1 MVFAFSRVVLRNSRF
16 VYLAAVLSWLLIGV
30 WMPVAHAQSSEE
42 LVARKPFISTNI
54 DGMALTKDKNGTP
67 LAVTIPEGINAPLQ
81 IINLRTMQRVYNNE
95 QRVDGVFVTAR
106 AYVTLQNRHVLVGT
120 NTGYVYDVDPDKL
133 TAIEQ
138 ELPGSPRVSFVDAV
152 AADEDTAYFVVQVQS
167 STHLYRYS
175 AGNGSWQDRGLLP
188 QPDGGLAYEEG
199 KLYSA
204 NGLGILSIDAQSG
217 AQTPLAVQNLP
228 AGTTSLRVEAAY
240 GGFLYLATQSQ
251 TVVYDLAQAA
261 VVDQRALSG
270 NIAGSLPQETVVTV
284 PAAAPA
290 VAQPVAETNQP
301 STTPPDTTNTLTTG
315 TSAQPKKQNDPKPTQ
330 TQNQSQTQTQNS
342 EQASETDSAQTPSG
356 QTVQAAVPAVTTTV
370 TMVRPPTVYFGALGS
385 YDPTTKA
392 FKQAANSND
401 MQPVRGNC
409 WLDAT
414 RCVVYSRSGRL
425 AVANT
430 TSRGLKIAAP
440 SPLLGGFQPVT
451 ALLVAPD
458 DTLYAASGAQR
469 AAVLEADRDRSEA
482 RKMVAQPQ
490 GAVASMVALEG
501 SVLAG
506 TTTGMIVRYDASTQT
521 TTPSFGRQVSVGAGT
536 VSALAGAARGQ
547 VAFGVSQMGAKPS
560 GSVGVYATAKQAVSL
575 PAQTVLN
582 DQSIASLLYHNGTLY
597 IGGSVGPN
605 AAGGAALVAYDL
617 EKRTLKVK
625 TVPVASAKSITSM
638 VVGPEG
644 KLYGLGG
651 ATLFEFN
658 PQTLGVARTRLFSN
672 GAGSASNIANRAGQL
687 VVSVGGRVLSV
698 DPTTFADTYVAE
710 GSQVTVNSLGDVY
723 YSRNGGIYRVLA
735 PRQAAAAAGSTEPN
749 SGVGTGSIPINMK
762 LGAGTI
768 LAGLLIAAIPVFR
781 LFHRHNVYYVRR

>member
-1 MVFAFSRVVLRNSRF
+1 MVFALSHAPFRVNRF
-16 VYLAAVLSWLLIGV
+16 VYMAAVLGWMLLGV
-30 WMPVAHAQSSEE
+30 WMPVAFAQSSEE
-42 LVARKPFISTNI
+42 LVARRPFIATSI
-54 DGMALTKDKNGTP
+54 DGMVLTKDKNGVP
-67 LAVTIPEGINAPLQ
+67 LAVTMPAGINAPLQ
-81 IINLRTMQRVYNNE
+81 VINLRTMQRVYSAE

-106 AYVTLQNRHVLVGT
+106 AYASLPNRHVLVGT
-120 NTGYVYDVDPDKL
+120 SAGYVYDVDPDKL
-133 TAIEQ
+133 TVSEQ
-138 ELPGSPRVSFVDAV
+138 ELPGSPRVSFTDAV
-152 AADEDTAYFVVQVQS
+152 VADGGAAYFVAQTQS
-167 STHLYRYS
+167 TSRLYRYS
-175 AGNGSWQDRGLLP
+175 AGTGTWRDAGILP
-188 QPDGGLAYEEG
+188 QAEGGLAYEEG

-217 AQTPLAVQNLP
+217 TQTPLAVQNLP

-284 PAAAPA
+284 PAAAPT

-301 STTPPDTTNTLTTG
+301 TTTPPDTTNTLTTG
-315 TSAQPKKQNDPKPTQ
+315 TSGQPKKQNDPKPTQ
-330 TQNQSQTQTQNS
+330 TQNQSQTQTQNN
-342 EQASETDSAQTPSG
+342 EQTSETDSAHTPSC
-356 QTVQAAVPAVTTTV
+356 QTVQAAVPAATTTV

-385 YDPTTKA
+385 YDPITKA

-414 RCVVYSRSGRL
+414 RCVVYSHSGRL

-430 TSRGLKIAAP
+430 TNRGLKIAAP

-451 ALLVAPD
+451 ALTIAPD

-506 TTTGMIVRYDASTQT
+506 TTTGMIVRYDAGTQT
-521 TTPSFGRQVSVGAGT
+521 TTPSFGGPVSVGAGVVT
-536 VSALAGAARGQ
+536 ALTGAAKGQ

-560 GSVGVYATAKQAVSL
+560 SSVGVYATAKQAVSL

-605 AAGGAALVAYDL
+605 ATGGAALVAYDL

-625 TVPVASAKSITSM
+625 TVPVASAKSINSM

-710 GSQVTVNSLGDVY
+710 GSQVTVNSLGDLY

-735 PRQAAAAAGSTEPN
+735 PREAAAPAGTTESN
-749 SGVGTGSIPINMK
+749 TGIGLGSIPINMK
-762 LGAGTI
+762 LGVGTI

>member
-188 QPDGGLAYEEG
+188 QPDGGLAYEDG

-204 NGLGILSIDAQSG
+204 NGLGVMSIDTQSG
-217 AQTPLAVQNLP
+217 AQLPLVVSNLP
-228 AGTTSLRVEAAY
+228 TDTTTLRVEAAY
-240 GGFLYLATQSQ
+240 GGFLYLSTQSQ
-251 TVVYDLAQAA
+251 TVVYDIAHASI
-261 VVDQRALSG
+261 VDQQPLLG
-270 NIAGSLPQETVVTV
+270 NIAGSLLRETVVTV
-284 PAAAPA
+284 PAVVPA
-290 VAQPVAETNQP
+290 NTSP
-301 STTPPDTTNTLTTG
+301 STETEQLSSTSGTTNTPGLG
-315 TSAQPKKQNDPKPTQ
+315 TSGQPKKPNDTTPTPTQ
-330 TQNQSQTQTQNS
+330 TQTQTQTQNT
-342 EQASETDSAQTPSG
+342 EQTNTDGSTQTPSG
-356 QTVQAAVPAVTTTV
+356 QTGQTETLPVTTTV
-370 TMVRPPTVYFGALGS
+370 VMVRPPTVYFGALGS
-385 YDPTTKA
+385 YDPSTKA
-392 FKQAANSND
+392 QKQPANSND

-409 WLDAT
+409 WLDST
-414 RCVVYSRSGRL
+414 RCVVYNRSGRL

-430 TSRGLKIAAP
+430 TNQGLKIASP
-440 SPLLGGFQPVT
+440 SPLLGGFQPAV
-451 ALLVAPD
+451 ALAIAPD

-469 AAVLEADRDRSEA
+469 AAVLEADREKPED
-482 RKMVAQPQ
+482 RKMIAQSQ

-501 SVLAG
+501 AVLAG
-506 TTTGMIVRYDASTQT
+506 TTTGMILRYDASTQT
-521 TTPSFGRQVSVGAGT
+521 TTPSFGGKVSVGAGT
-536 VSALAGAARGQ
+536 VSALAGAAKGQ

-597 IGGSVGPN
+597 IGGTVGPN
-605 AAGGAALVAYDL
+605 ATGGAALVAYDL

-672 GAGSASNIANRAGQL
+672 GAGSANNIANRAGQL

-710 GSQVTVNSLGDVY
+710 GSQVAVNSLGDVY

-735 PRQAAAAAGSTEPN
+735 PRPAAAAAGSTEPS
-749 SGVGTGSIPINMK
+749 SGIGTGSIPINMK
-762 LGAGTI
+762 LGAGTV
-768 LAGLLIAAIPVFR
+768 LAGLILAAIPVFR